1 MLSRSSIT
9 RRLNPFQFGQI
20 TILFGNASVHFIRTI
35 KFRYALHANES
46 CANANANANANEDGD
61 ENDYLTY
68 MAERHA
74 GCAVS
79 YPHRKTF
86 RPVTS
91 IVPNRT
97 IRIPKLT
104 KATESV
110 PKSMNYSQSLEDDWL
125 EDCALAQSRSR
136 YNG

>member
-1 MLSRSSIT
+1 MLSGSSIT
-9 RRLNPFQFGQI
+9 RRIPFQFGQI
-20 TILFGNASVHFIRTI
+20 PNLFGNTSIQQTHFIRTI

-46 CANANANANANEDGD
+46 CTNANANED

-97 IRIPKLT
+97 FRIPKLT
-104 KATESV
+104 KATEPA
-110 PKSMNYSQSLEDDWL
+110 PKSTNYSKSLEDDWL